1 MSPTKPRKRTPRQE
15 AIAAETS
22 AERLEELA
30 ADPKLPPWWP
40 LIPASELN
48 CCKNKKL

>member
-1 MSPTKPRKRTPRQE
+1 MSPTKPRKLPARQE
-15 AIAAETS
+15 AIAGEIS

-40 LIPASELN
+40 HIPASELY
-48 CCKNKKL
+48 CCKNKKS